1 MDNAQHTRNATG
13 AGVQFTVDLDQ
24 IELTNEECAAFQNEI
39 TKLAVEY
46 VQKRSDSATAQVRRE
61 PYVKII
67 FVKAIPPNR

>member
-1 MDNAQHTRNATG
+1 MDNTQHPRNDAG

-24 IELTNEECAAFQNEI
+24 IELTEEECAAFQNAI

-46 VQKRSDSATAQVRRE
+46 VQKHSDTAPARVRRE